1 MRHFDGGLEAGC
13 AALVDGTVRC
23 WQGDRI
29 PMPVPGAEKI
39 RFVSY
44 GGSHAC
50 GIAEDGSLWCWGE
63 NGAGQLGSPG
73 ASGTRARRAD
83 VGPVAHVAARRGR
96 TCASVKPRGNV
107 ICWGTP
113 LWNETGRKPGP
124 TEVPT
129 ITGVEELVLG
139 DEFACARCEDGRV
152 WCFGRLDGDAPS
164 GTSKNTTA
172 TPVAVTDVSDATAL
186 VAGSHHACALRAG
199 GTVWCWAA
207 DWGGQLGNGHRSQHA
222 GPHPVV
228 GLTDAIALHAGRTT
242 TCAARKNGEVDC
254 WGFDE
259 KFRELTGGTDR
270 AGPRASLPNPT
281 PGL

>member
-1 MRHFDGGLEAGC
+1 
-13 AALVDGTVRC
+13 
-23 WQGDRI
+23 
-29 PMPVPGAEKI
+29 
-39 RFVSY
+39 
-44 GGSHAC
+44 
-50 GIAEDGSLWCWGE
+50 
-63 NGAGQLGSPG
+63 
-73 ASGTRARRAD
+73 
-83 VGPVAHVAARRGR
+83 
-96 TCASVKPRGNV
+96 V

-152 WCFGRLDGDAPS
+152 WCFGSLDGDAPS

-259 KFRELTGGTDR
+259 KFRELTGGDR
-270 AGPRASLPNPT
+270 PRRATRVFAEPDPWPVAQASPDCPYGPLIEISMTAREQELVSAGEDEDKRAQILARLGMPAVPLDREPEREEDLEPYHLEFAETRSNLALT
-281 PGL
+281 APGKQDLLV